1 MKKILAISE
10 FGKTQMIFESATAA
24 AKAFNITSANV
35 LAAIE
40 KGNPVKKCG
49 FFFDELF
56 DEEAFKEEQDPEK
69 HYD

>member
-1 MKKILAISE
+1 MKRILATSE
-10 FGKTQMIFESATAA
+10 FGKTQMIFESAAAA
-24 AKAFNITSANV
+24 AKAFNITGANI

-40 KGNPVKKCG
+40 RGTPVKKCG

-69 HYD
+69 YYD